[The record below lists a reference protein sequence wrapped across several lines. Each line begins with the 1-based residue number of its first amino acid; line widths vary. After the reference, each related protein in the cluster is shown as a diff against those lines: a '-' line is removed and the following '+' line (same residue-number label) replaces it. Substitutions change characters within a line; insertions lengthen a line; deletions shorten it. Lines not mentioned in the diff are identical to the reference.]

1 MTNEGASSQRTPG
14 AAVLVAI
21 GVTVLAWA
29 SAFIV
34 IRGTA
39 PYFTGG
45 AVALGRLI
53 VGTVLLGVV
62 VLIGRRWI
70 WPTRREWIY
79 IAVFG
84 VAWFGGY
91 NIALN
96 IAEHTLDAGTTAMLV
111 NIGPILIALG
121 AGIFLGEGI
130 PRWLAIGTGVAFVGV
145 TLIGFAS
152 TGGHL
157 GSGIGLLW
165 CLLAAVLYTVG
176 VLFQKPALRRLPNA
190 QVTWLGCLIGIIAC
204 LPFSGQLLAGLQSA
218 PTSGWLGILYL
229 GAVPTSLAF
238 STWAFALSRMPAGQ
252 LGVSTYIVPA
262 LAILLGLLVF
272 GVVPPILAIVG
283 GVICLVGVAL
293 SRRRSRPVP
302 VPAESLAE

>member
-1 MTNEGASSQRTPG
+1 M
-14 AAVLVAI
+14 
-21 GVTVLAWA
+21 
-29 SAFIV
+29 
-34 IRGTA
+34 
-39 PYFTGG
+39 
-45 AVALGRLI
+45 
-53 VGTVLLGVV
+53 
-62 VLIGRRWI
+62 
-70 WPTRREWIY
+70 
-79 IAVFG
+79 
-84 VAWFGGY
+84 
-91 NIALN
+91 
-96 IAEHTLDAGTTAMLV
+96 
-111 NIGPILIALG
+111 
-121 AGIFLGEGI
+121 
-130 PRWLAIGTGVAFVGV
+130 
-145 TLIGFAS
+145 
-152 TGGHL
+152 
-157 GSGIGLLW
+157 
-165 CLLAAVLYTVG
+165 
-176 VLFQKPALRRLPNA
+176 
-190 QVTWLGCLIGIIAC
+190 IAC

>member
-1 MTNEGASSQRTPG
+1 MTSQPTTAQRALSP
-14 AAVLVAI
+14 AVLVAI

-34 IRGTA
+34 IRGTS
-39 PYFTGG
+39 PDFSGG
-45 AVALGRLI
+45 ALALGRLV

-62 VLIGRRWI
+62 VLIGRRWV
-70 WPTRREWIY
+70 WPTRREWVY

-84 VAWFGGY
+84 IAWFGGY
-91 NIALN
+91 NVALN
-96 IAEHTLDAGTTAMLV
+96 IAEHTIDAGTTAMLV

-121 AGIFLGEGI
+121 AGMFLREGI
-130 PRWLAIGTGVAFVGV
+130 PRWLAIGAGVAFVGAI
-145 TLIGFAS
+145 LIGFAS

-157 GSGIGLLW
+157 GSGVGILW
-165 CLLAAVLYTVG
+165 CLLAALLYAVG

-190 QVTWLGCLIGIIAC
+190 QVTWLGCLIGMIAC
-204 LPFSGQLLAGLQSA
+204 LPFSGQLLSGLQSA
-218 PTSGWLGILYL
+218 PVGGWLGILYL
-229 GAVPTSLAF
+229 GAIPTSLAF

-252 LGVSTYIVPA
+252 LGVSTYLVPA
-262 LAILLGLLVF
+262 IAILLSLLVF

-293 SRRRSRPVP
+293 SRRRPRPVP

>member
-190 QVTWLGCLIGIIAC
+190 QVTWLGCLIGMIAC

-302 VPAESLAE
+302 VPAESLGE